1 MRWGGGGGVV
11 GLERTMARRSATLL
25 LGKHEESGAA
35 DPVFLN
41 GPLRKSRKI
50 RVREA
55 FCFCHFQHDF
65 HLLIQLR
72 VFPTFRESQS
82 SHESSCVVWVQD
94 AFSSCE
100 GEGRMELCYEPVLVK
115 QTSLKR
121 EVKKVGTNLKEERG
135 PFFFSHQLFVR
146 KGTGTARC
154 GSL

>member
-1 MRWGGGGGVV
+1 MGWGGGGGIV

-55 FCFCHFQHDF
+55 FCFRHFQHDF
-65 HLLIQLR
+65 HLLMSFPRSESPSQVMRAAVLSGFRTLLVVFSLR
-72 VFPTFRESQS
+72 SL
-82 SHESSCVVWVQD
+82 CGW
-94 AFSSCE
+94 

-135 PFFFSHQLFVR
+135 PCFFLISCL
-146 KGTGTARC
+146 
-154 GSL
+154 